1 MSTALLAPP
10 PAPSLGDVPL
20 TDEDF
25 GAIAAMVREHSGI
38 VLTSS
43 KRDLVY
49 SRLRRRLRAL
59 HLTSFADY
67 RARLVGAAGAEELVR
82 MINAIT
88 TNLTGFFREPHHFDY
103 LAQQMIPAL
112 PTGWQRLRIWSAGCS
127 SGEEPYTIAMTLR
140 RHLPDVDSKDVRI
153 LATDID
159 TDMVAHGAAGR
170 YAMERAAAIPAELRQ
185 RFVRRVDGNTVEM
198 DQALKELIAFKPLNL
213 LGEWPM
219 RGPFDAIFCRN
230 VVIYFDKPTQR
241 VLFDRYAEM
250 LKPDGLL
257 FIGHSESLFRVS
269 ERFQHLGR
277 TVHRRIK

>member
-1 MSTALLAPP
+1 MSTALHAPP
-10 PAPSLGDVPL
+10 PGPPLGDVPL

-38 VLTSS
+38 VLSSS

-67 RARLVGAAGAEELVR
+67 RARLVGEAGAAELVR

-112 PTGWQRLRIWSAGCS
+112 PTNWQRLRIWSAGCS

-198 DQALKELIAFKPLNL
+198 DPALKELIAFKPLNL